1 MSGFTIGKLAKA
13 THVRIDT
20 IRFYEKLGLLC
31 PQRRPSGFREY
42 SEQDLERL
50 LFIRRARALGFSLD
64 EISRLLLLETG
75 TSEGNLGCILETH
88 LHVIDQKI
96 DELRSWRSALL
107 KWQRDSEPGAAPDIP
122 SLVKSITAMSGRT
135 PPACV
140 KDCACVDPRAC

>member
-13 THVRIDT
+13 AHVRIDT
-20 IRFYEKLGLLC
+20 IRFYEKQGLLS

-42 SEQDLERL
+42 SEHDRERL
-50 LFIRRARALGFSLD
+50 VFIRRARAIGFSLD
-64 EISRLLLLETG
+64 EISRLLLLETQS
-75 TSEGNLGCILETH
+75 SEGNLESVLDTH

-107 KWQRDSEPGAAPDIP
+107 KWQRDSEPGAAPDIS
-122 SLVKSITAMSGRT
+122 SLVKNITAVSAQAA
-135 PPACV
+135 PSCV